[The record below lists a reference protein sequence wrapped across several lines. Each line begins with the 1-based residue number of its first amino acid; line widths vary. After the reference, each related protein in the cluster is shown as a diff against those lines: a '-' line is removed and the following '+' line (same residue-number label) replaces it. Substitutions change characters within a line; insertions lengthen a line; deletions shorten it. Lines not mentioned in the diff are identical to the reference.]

1 MNGNSLFLQTPFFG
15 VRSGRGSRHSDCHCT
30 WALDVEIPPLVT
42 LPWRGLLFCCLL
54 CLPSSGGFLLG
65 PCGRVCVCVCGG
77 VRVGVRVR
85 VPAGLRCCLESRFLH
100 VSMFFVKEPR
110 KDFRLKERRVF
121 IMDDCDELIPEWFE
135 FCERYVVNSEALVSA
150 FCATLCWFAR
160 PVVTQQPLRLEPRV
174 SSPRTRAHS

>member
-1 MNGNSLFLQTPFFG
+1 MGFF
-15 VRSGRGSRHSDCHCT
+15 
-30 WALDVEIPPLVT
+30 WA
-42 LPWRGLLFCCLL
+42 RAG
-54 CLPSSGGFLLG
+54 
-65 PCGRVCVCVCGG
+65 VCVCVCVWG

-110 KDFRLKERRVF
+110 KDFRLYVRRVCN
-121 IMDDCDELIPEWFE
+121 MDDCDELIPEWFE

-160 PVVTQQPLRLEPRV
+160 PVVTQRPLRLEPRV